1 MIRATCFFILLLI
14 TIPAIAQAPP
24 SPPVVVAFGD
34 NKAWYVYKENMLYVI
49 GKTNDK
55 IVVPNGFVTDYA
67 SVPKIMWLFGL
78 SPHEQYSR
86 AAIIHDYLY
95 WSQGCTRAQA
105 DQLMFIAMKESKV
118 GWLGRWLVY
127 LAVNLFGESAW
138 TNNANEQQAGLPR
151 ILPNE
156 YQKYQRLDYPNIS
169 WEDFQKVLIMAGIK
183 DSKFEQ
189 NPSYC
194 KYGNSKEVPE

>member
-1 MIRATCFFILLLI
+1 MSRATCFFILILV
-14 TIPAIAQAPP
+14 TIPVIAQAPP

-34 NKAWYVYKENMLYVI
+34 NKAWYVYRGNMFYVI
-49 GKTNDK
+49 GNTNEK

-95 WSQGCTRAQA
+95 WSQGCTREQA

-127 LAVNLFGESAW
+127 LAVNFFGESAW
-138 TNNANEQQAGLPR
+138 TNNAREKQAGLPR

-156 YQKYQRLDYPNIS
+156 HQKYQRLDYPNVS
-169 WEDFQKVLIMAGIK
+169 WEEFQKLLIRDGIK

-194 KYGNSKEVPE
+194 KYGDSKEVPQ